1 MEKFAAMSGFGGVP
15 SARANIGRL
24 LAKISSE
31 QETSGSASPTKNGD
45 GDHAVPAIPASKK
58 KSAGRKRKTGEFD
71 ASVLISCPKT
81 YNCDRYRCNRRR

>member
-45 GDHAVPAIPASKK
+45 GDDAVPATPASKK
-58 KSAGRKRKTGEFD
+58 KSGGRKRRTGEFD
-71 ASVLISCPKT
+71 ASVLISCSKT
-81 YNCDRYRCNRRR
+81 YNCDRYCCSRRR

>member
-31 QETSGSASPTKNGD
+31 QESPGSASPTKNGN
-45 GDHAVPAIPASKK
+45 GDDAIPATPASKK
-58 KSAGRKRKTGEFD
+58 KSDGRKRKTGELD
-71 ASVLISCPKT
+71 VRVTISCSKT
-81 YNCDRYRCNRRR
+81 YSCDRYRCSRRR

>member
-15 SARANIGRL
+15 SARANVGRL

-45 GDHAVPAIPASKK
+45 GDDAGPATPATKK
-58 KSAGRKRKTGEFD
+58 KSGGRKRKTVEFD
-71 ASVLISCPKT
+71 VRITISCPKT
-81 YNCDRYRCNRRR
+81 YNRDR